1 MTVHRITVSLSSGTE
16 SALHARDSSCSA
28 ADTDGEKG
36 MQERRHRPP
45 ARRASAPAASGAISG
60 SRSGGKIRLVPIRHG
75 DPAVDVGDVAA
86 EGRAE
91 DDCPKPASFAKTLT
105 QSNANHDGGFSVPR
119 FCIET
124 IFSALDYSSDPP
136 LQSIIVRDVHGLD
149 QFPNDWRNFVN
160 QKKLLVGDSI
170 VFLSSDG
177 GEVHVGVRH
186 AKGVFCDEGHL
197 GWDHYRG
204 LMRGGNAGS
213 DDAAAKGKAPAEDV
227 VAAVRLAADEQP
239 FETVF
244 DQEVGALI
252 AGIFEGIKATV
263 FAHGATG
270 SGKTYMMQGR
280 DDLPGLI
287 PLSVVTILAQ
297 CTGTC
302 CSVEIS
308 YYEVYM

>member
-1 MTVHRITVSLSSGTE
+1 M
-16 SALHARDSSCSA
+16 
-28 ADTDGEKG
+28 
-36 MQERRHRPP
+36 
-45 ARRASAPAASGAISG
+45 SG

-86 EGRAE
+86 EGRAK
-91 DDCPKPASFAKTLT
+91 DDYPKPASFAKTLT
-105 QSNANHDGGFSVPR
+105 
-119 FCIET
+119 
-124 IFSALDYSSDPP
+124 YSEPP
-136 LQSIIVRDVHGLD
+136 LQSVIVRDVHGDEFKFRHIYRSTPLRHLLTT
-149 QFPNDWRNFVN
+149 DWRNFVN
-160 QKKLLVGDSI
+160 QKKLLAGDSI
-170 VFLSSDG
+170 VFLRSDG
-177 GEVHVGVRH
+177 GEVQVGVH
-186 AKGVFCDEGHL
+186 HTKGVFCDEGHS

-213 DDAAAKGKAPAEDV
+213 DDAATKGKAPVEDV

-252 AGIFEGIKATV
+252 VGIFEGIKATV

-270 SGKTYMMQGR
+270 SGKTYRMQGR